1 MQCQRDKK
9 INWSAFRRTVVFIDA
24 ANIIYS
30 LRSLGWRMD
39 YKKLYQFFSSN
50 SRCQDIYFYTSM
62 RPNNQKDKK
71 WLNLLRRIGYKT
83 RVRQLKFIRKSDG
96 SVEPKGNLDGYIF
109 IDALDRLADYDTCIL
124 LSGDS
129 DFEILV
135 DYLHQKSKQAVVCS
149 ARTHVAWGLRRKAD
163 KYISLQYFKKFA
175 EYKKTNS
182 DIKSERSE
190 FSSRPKPGETSNP
203 E

>member
-1 MQCQRDKK
+1 MQRQTDKK
-9 INWSAFRRTVVFIDA
+9 INWSAFGRTIVFIDA

-39 YKKLYQFFSSN
+39 YKKLYQFFVAN
-50 SRCQDIYFYTSM
+50 SQCRDIYFYVSV

-83 RVRQLKFIRKSDG
+83 KVRLLKFIRKIDG
-96 SVEPKGNLDGYIF
+96 AIEPKGNLDGYIF
-109 IDALDRLADYDTCIL
+109 IDVLDRLSDYDTCIL

-135 DYLHQKSKQAVVCS
+135 DYLHQKGKQAVVCS
-149 ARTHVAWGLRRKAD
+149 ARKHVAWELRRKAD
-163 KYISLQYFKKFA
+163 KYISLQYFRVLA

-182 DIKSERSE
+182 DMKSERFE
-190 FSSRPKPGETSNP
+190 FSSRHKPREISNP